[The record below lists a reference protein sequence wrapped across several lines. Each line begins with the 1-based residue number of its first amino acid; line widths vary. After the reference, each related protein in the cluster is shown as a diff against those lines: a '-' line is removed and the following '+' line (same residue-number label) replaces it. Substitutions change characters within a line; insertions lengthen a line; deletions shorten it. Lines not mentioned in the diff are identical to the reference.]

1 MRVARVLTNETC
13 NQACGFCS
21 ARRPSERREFIVAT
35 AVKKRIDAALAE
47 GAREIILTGG
57 EPTMRRDLVDLVRYA
72 RLQGATRI
80 VLETNAAL
88 MTNEVAH
95 ALGQA
100 GLDVARVHLPAFGT
114 DADTITRDDGG
125 FVATLAGL
133 RALAAAHLTLE
144 IAVPIVSTNLRF
156 VANIPAG
163 LRGASI
169 DVTRI
174 IVTAVV
180 DGPDRSSVAN
190 VTDAAQAI
198 ELLDE
203 AARTN
208 GIPLQ
213 FDPGALLPPCV
224 FDKPYRVA
232 HLYALTPG
240 GGTRAGFAHAPACHQ
255 CLAEDRCPGI
265 PSALMANT
273 PNLELRPIKEDR
285 IRRKLTVISSTREQI
300 GRELVTRDIYRSPA
314 GERIPSHIVRIH
326 FHCNQACDFCFVST
340 HLPAPD
346 DADVEAA
353 ILEISRRGGVLQLS
367 GGEPTLNPR
376 VCDYVRMGKSEGA
389 VAVELQTNAVR
400 LADEKLTQAL
410 ENAGLDIAFVSLHGA
425 HAEVSDGITRAP
437 GTFEKT
443 LRGIDAL
450 CRTKVHVR
458 LNFVFCEPNRH
469 DFPDFVRLVAS
480 RWPRAEI
487 NVSIA
492 SAFTDLV
499 PRTPELI
506 PRYTDVLPAL
516 EEGLAIAKEANV
528 QVIGFES
535 MCGMPLCLAPVD
547 KRAQLS
553 LAEIPSGH
561 DGGEFVRTEACGRC
575 DLSTRCFGLRRSYAE
590 LHGTSEPRPIVFP
603 PEPRVTVIE
612 SV

>member
-1 MRVARVLTNETC
+1 VRIVRLLGSYTQALARFTRRCDKMAAMRVARVLTNETC
-13 NQACGFCS
+13 NQACSFCS

-35 AVKKRIDAALAE
+35 AVRKRIDTALAD

-57 EPTMRRDLVDLVRYA
+57 EPTMRRDLADLVRYA
-72 RLQGATRI
+72 RLGGATRV

-88 MTNEVAH
+88 VTNEVARTLAH
-95 ALGQA
+95 A
-100 GLDVARVHLPAFGT
+100 GLDVARVHMPAFGV
-114 DADTITRDDGG
+114 DADLITRDDGG

-133 RALAAAHLTLE
+133 RAFAEAGLTLE
-144 IAVPIVSTNLRF
+144 IATPIVATNLHV
-156 VANIPAG
+156 VAHVPAG
-163 LRGASI
+163 LRGAGI
-169 DVTRI
+169 DIARI

-190 VTDAAQAI
+190 VADAAQAI
-198 ELLDE
+198 ERLDE

-213 FDPGALLPPCV
+213 FDPGAILPPCV

-240 GGTRAGFAHAPACHQ
+240 GGIRAGYSHAPACHQ

-265 PSALMANT
+265 PTVLMERA
-273 PNLELRPIKEDR
+273 PNLELKPITEDR

-300 GRELVTRDIYRSPA
+300 RRELVTRDIYRSPT

-346 DADVEAA
+346 EADVEAA

-376 VCDYVRMGKSEGA
+376 VCEYVRLGKSEGA
-389 VAVELQTNAVR
+389 AAVELQTNAVR
-400 LADEKLTQAL
+400 LADEALTQAL
-410 ENAGLDIAFVSLHGA
+410 ENAGLDVAFVSLHGA
-425 HAEVSDGITRAP
+425 RAEISDGITRAP

-458 LNFVFCEPNRH
+458 LNFVFCEPNRN

-506 PRYTDVLPAL
+506 PRYVDVLPAL

-528 QVIGFES
+528 QVSDSNRCAE
-535 MCGMPLCLAPVD
+535 CL
-547 KRAQLS
+547 
-553 LAEIPSGH
+553 
-561 DGGEFVRTEACGRC
+561 
-575 DLSTRCFGLRRSYAE
+575 YAWH
-590 LHGTSEPRPIVFP
+590 L
-603 PEPRVTVIE
+603 
-612 SV
+612 